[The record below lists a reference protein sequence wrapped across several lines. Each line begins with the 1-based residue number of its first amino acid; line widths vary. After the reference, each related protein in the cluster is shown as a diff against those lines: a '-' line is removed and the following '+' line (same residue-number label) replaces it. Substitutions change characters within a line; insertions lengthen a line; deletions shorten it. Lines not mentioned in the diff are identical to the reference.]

1 MNWYEEAKQD
11 FTKNISDSYT
21 LNLAMSILEDR
32 KNLLNDNLDLQ
43 NNWNELKKWLEEYLQ
58 LFDEPDSYEE
68 QTIEDLKE
76 VLSKMQ
82 DLEQKCDKTHE
93 N

>member
-32 KNLLNDNLDLQ
+32 KNLLNDNER
-43 NNWNELKKWLEEYLQ
+43 EL
-58 LFDEPDSYEE
+58 SAG
-68 QTIEDLKE
+68 
-76 VLSKMQ
+76 VR
-82 DLEQKCDKTHE
+82 
-93 N
+93 